1 MASRSVNKVILVGN
15 LTRDPELRYTP
26 QGTAVAS
33 FVVATNREWKLE
45 NGETKQVAD
54 FHSCVAW
61 NKLAEICSN
70 LLKKGSKVY
79 IEGRLQTRDWQDQDG
94 QKKYKTEVVAEDMI
108 LLRQSGAS
116 DYSEGSESPSR
127 EMSSDETSKNEE
139 TPEVNTDE
147 INLDELDLDAIL
159 EE

>member
-33 FVVATNREWKLE
+33 FVIATNREWKLE

-79 IEGRLQTRDWQDQDG
+79 VEGRLQTRDWQDQDG

-108 LLRQSGAS
+108 LLRQSGTS
-116 DYSEGSESPSR
+116 DYSEGSDSRSR
-127 EMSSDETSKNEE
+127 EMSSEETPKKEE
-139 TPEVNTDE
+139 TPETPTDD

-159 EE
+159 ED